1 MIGDI
6 PADVERCIQDAERL
20 RLFLD
25 YDGTLAE
32 FAPTPE
38 HVEPQPEVVQLLVAL
53 AQNPTVRVTVIS
65 GRRLRHVEEL
75 VGSLDAYGAPEVLL
89 AGTYGV
95 ELRLPGGERVARVP
109 YDEIRPMLEA
119 IKPRW
124 ERLIGRG
131 NGFFLEDKDW
141 ALAIHAK
148 DAADEEADQVL
159 SVARRVAER
168 AVETTASPERFRILG
183 GHKFLEI
190 GPALAH
196 KGKTVA
202 YLLETY
208 PWPGALPLYV
218 GDDDKDEE
226 AFGVIQ
232 DRGGVAVKVCEAPCD
247 TQADGYLASPTEVR
261 RWLASL
267 IDSCGPAV

>member
-1 MIGDI
+1 MTSDI
-6 PADVERCIQDAERL
+6 PADVQQRIQDAQRL

-53 AQNPTVRVTVIS
+53 AQDPTVRVAVIS

-75 VGSLDAYGAPEVLL
+75 VGGLKAYDALEVLL

-95 ELRLPGGERVARVP
+95 ELRLPDGERVQRVP
-109 YDEIRPMLEA
+109 YDEIRPMLQA

-124 ERLIGRG
+124 GRLIGRG
-131 NGFFLEDKDW
+131 DSFFLEDKDW

-148 DAADEEADQVL
+148 DAADEEAEEVL
-159 SVARRVAER
+159 SAARRVAET
-168 AVETTASPERFRILG
+168 AVEAAASPERFRILG

-202 YLLETY
+202 HFLESY
-208 PWPGALPLYV
+208 PWPGALPVYV

-232 DRGGVAVKVCEAPCD
+232 GRGGVAVKVCEAPCT
-247 TQADGYLASPTEVR
+247 TQADGCLASPAEVR

-267 IDSCGPAV
+267 IDRHDPAV